1 MGCRTPDAD
10 SIDTR
15 ASCSAAVRPIVLLA
29 LQGDD
34 VRARFAYQLTALGFD
49 VVTHLTADVRDTRR
63 PDVIVAELTAAQPG
77 GAPSAGIAS
86 GDERLRAIP
95 VIAVAD
101 DVSDTTRNIARR
113 HGCAAVC
120 LASCS
125 AAALAAGIHAVLDG
139 DGAQASA
146 SGLPRR

>member
-1 MGCRTPDAD
+1 MGGRTPDAD

-15 ASCSAAVRPIVLLA
+15 PIRSAAVRPIVLLA
-29 LQGDD
+29 LPDDD

-49 VVTHLTADVRDTRR
+49 VVTYATADLRDTCR
-63 PDVIVAELTAAQPG
+63 PDVIVAKLAAAQSAD
-77 GAPSAGIAS
+77 APSTGIAS
-86 GDERLRAIP
+86 GDQRLRAIP
-95 VIAVAD
+95 VVAVAD

-125 AAALAAGIHAVLDG
+125 AAALAAGIHAVLG
-139 DGAQASA
+139 G
-146 SGLPRR
+146 